1 VRISAAVLRG
11 WRTIGSARQGKAP
24 AAADV
29 MKQML
34 ALYVAGSA
42 PRLFLLVSV
51 FRFSRLCLGLAGTAK
66 RHCSVGLLEFWL
78 QVAAPQYVF

>member
-34 ALYVAGSA
+34 ALYVPGSA
-42 PRLFLLVSV
+42 PRLFRLVSV
-51 FRFSRLCLGLAGTAK
+51 LRYSRL
-66 RHCSVGLLEFWL
+66 
-78 QVAAPQYVF
+78 